1 MGAIPNAG
9 NSLAAIEFVFDSNVF
24 SFGSSFVAVCS
35 AVSINGVVFG
45 TAGGVGIGARSIIV
59 SSTGFSSSGREG

>member
-35 AVSINGVVFG
+35 VVSINGVLVRF
-45 TAGGVGIGARSIIV
+45 
-59 SSTGFSSSGREG
+59 